1 MRPITRGGAEEEN
14 PQALTCD
21 IIRGM
26 KMMAVTCALM
36 MCAAAFGAV
45 MPQLPEP
52 VCADTEVCTNVPCAA
67 LLSDVREL
75 EVVIDFAGTA
85 SNCVQVAFGR
95 DADGDGDLSANET
108 DVAVG
113 WRAGDCF
120 IEDVKGGWRFR
131 EAASATNALHR
142 IELRAA
148 AGDSGA
154 RSARVLCDGAAR
166 FGEALDGDLQW
177 LYRRDWNLAKVTRRG
192 VDAPGEIVFVAS
204 DHGGMKFIMR

>member
-1 MRPITRGGAEEEN
+1 M
-14 PQALTCD
+14 
-21 IIRGM
+21 RGM
-26 KMMAVTCALM
+26 RKRNMARQMVALPFFAACAV
-36 MCAAAFGAV
+36 AFGAV

-52 VCADTEVCTNVPCAA
+52 VYADTEVSTNVSYSA

-95 DADGDGDLSANET
+95 DADGDGNLSAVET
-108 DVAVG
+108 DLVLG

-120 IEDVKGGWRFR
+120 VEDVKGGRRFQ
-131 EAASATNALHR
+131 EAVNVTNTLHR

-148 AGDSGA
+148 TDGSGA

-177 LYRRDWNLAKVTRRG
+177 LYSRGWNMVKVTRRG

>member
-1 MRPITRGGAEEEN
+1 
-14 PQALTCD
+14 
-21 IIRGM
+21 
-26 KMMAVTCALM
+26 MMAMTCAFM
-36 MCAAAFGAV
+36 ICAAAFGAV

-52 VCADTEVCTNVPCAA
+52 VYADTEVCTNMPCAA

-95 DADGDGDLSANET
+95 DADGDGDLLAVET
-108 DVAVG
+108 DLVLG

-120 IEDVKGGWRFR
+120 VEDVKGGRRFC
-131 EAASATNALHR
+131 EAVSETNALHR

-148 AGDSGA
+148 VDDSGA

-166 FGEALDGDLQW
+166 FDETLDGDLQW
-177 LYRRDWNLAKVTRRG
+177 LYNRGWNMAKVTRRG

>member
-1 MRPITRGGAEEEN
+1 M
-14 PQALTCD
+14 
-21 IIRGM
+21 
-26 KMMAVTCALM
+26 TCALVYVS
-36 MCAAAFGAV
+36 AFGAV

-52 VCADTEVCTNVPCAA
+52 VHADTEVSTNVSYSV

-75 EVVIDFAGTA
+75 EVMIDFAGTA

-95 DADGDGDLSANET
+95 DADGNGDLSAVET
-108 DVAVG
+108 DLVIG

-120 IEDVKGGWRFR
+120 IEDVKGGRRFR
-131 EAASATNALHR
+131 EAAGATNTLHR

-148 AGDSGA
+148 ADGSGA

-177 LYRRDWNLAKVTRRG
+177 LYNRGWNLAKVTRRG
-192 VDAPGEIVFVAS
+192 VDAPGEIVLVAS
-204 DHGGMKFIMR
+204 DHGGMKIIMR

>member
-1 MRPITRGGAEEEN
+1 
-14 PQALTCD
+14 
-21 IIRGM
+21 
-26 KMMAVTCALM
+26 M

-52 VCADTEVCTNVPCAA
+52 VYADTEVCTNVPCAA

-95 DADGDGDLSANET
+95 DADGDGDLSVNET
-108 DVAVG
+108 DLVLG

-120 IEDVKGGWRFR
+120 VEDVKGGRRFR
-131 EAASATNALHR
+131 EAVSATNALHR

-148 AGDSGA
+148 ADGSGA
-154 RSARVLCDGAAR
+154 RSARVLCDGTAR
-166 FGEALDGDLQW
+166 FDETLDGDLQW
-177 LYRRDWNLAKVTRRG
+177 LYSRGWNLAKVTRRG

>member
-1 MRPITRGGAEEEN
+1 
-14 PQALTCD
+14 
-21 IIRGM
+21 M
-26 KMMAVTCALM
+26 KMMAVTCAFM
-36 MCAAAFGAV
+36 ICAAAFGAV

-52 VCADTEVCTNVPCAA
+52 VYADTEVCTNVPCAT

-75 EVVIDFAGTA
+75 EVVIDFAGTE

-95 DADGDGDLSANET
+95 DADGDGDLSAVET
-108 DVAVG
+108 DLVIG

-120 IEDVKGGWRFR
+120 VEDVKGGRRFR
-131 EAASATNALHR
+131 EAVNVTNTLHR

-148 AGDSGA
+148 ADGSGA

-166 FGEALDGDLQW
+166 FGETLDGDRQW
-177 LYRRDWNLAKVTRRG
+177 LYNRGWNLAKVTRRG

>member
-1 MRPITRGGAEEEN
+1 
-14 PQALTCD
+14 
-21 IIRGM
+21 M
-26 KMMAVTCALM
+26 KMMAVTGALM

-52 VCADTEVCTNVPCAA
+52 VYADTEVCTNVPCAT

-75 EVVIDFAGTA
+75 EAVIDFAGTE

-95 DADGDGDLSANET
+95 DADGDGDLSAVET
-108 DVAVG
+108 DLVLG

-120 IEDVKGGWRFR
+120 IEDVKGGRRFR
-131 EAASATNALHR
+131 EAVSATNALHR

-148 AGDSGA
+148 TDGSGA

-166 FGEALDGDLQW
+166 FGEALGGDLQW
-177 LYRRDWNLAKVTRRG
+177 LYNRGWDMAKVTRRG
-192 VDAPGEIVFVAS
+192 VDAPGEIVLVAS
-204 DHGGMKFIMR
+204 DHGGLKFIVR

>member
-1 MRPITRGGAEEEN
+1 M
-14 PQALTCD
+14 LTCD

-52 VCADTEVCTNVPCAA
+52 VYADTEVCTNVPCAT

-75 EVVIDFAGTA
+75 EAVIDFAGTEL
-85 SNCVQVAFGR
+85 NCVQVAFGR
-95 DADGDGDLSANET
+95 DADGDGDLSAVET
-108 DVAVG
+108 DLVLG

-120 IEDVKGGWRFR
+120 IEDVKGGRRFR

-148 AGDSGA
+148 ADGSGA

-166 FGEALDGDLQW
+166 FGEALDGDRQW
-177 LYRRDWNLAKVTRRG
+177 LYNRGWNMAKVTRRG

-204 DHGGMKFIMR
+204 DHGGMKFIVR